1 MKRITL
7 EEIEKNGK
15 FETYEALY
23 RHILSE
29 ISSGRLSPV
38 KASGINGKKPA
49 LYLRY
54 WVTEEEKDYG
64 CLKEEL
70 IYGLT
75 PLISPDYYLKN
86 LSLYEKD
93 REWVRMLNGFLTER
107 RELLNQTESINERSF
122 EIWGQEKFLK
132 RGQGMRILKNCGIS
146 PDFLNYYETTEPMPC
161 YTHTR
166 EVPQNLLLLENKDT
180 FYSMRRHLLEGK
192 DTILGMKIGTLLYG
206 AGKGILKSFQDF

>member
-54 WVTEEEKDYG
+54 WVT
-64 CLKEEL
+64 
-70 IYGLT
+70 
-75 PLISPDYYLKN
+75 
-86 LSLYEKD
+86 
-93 REWVRMLNGFLTER
+93 
-107 RELLNQTESINERSF
+107 
-122 EIWGQEKFLK
+122 
-132 RGQGMRILKNCGIS
+132 
-146 PDFLNYYETTEPMPC
+146 
-161 YTHTR
+161 
-166 EVPQNLLLLENKDT
+166 
-180 FYSMRRHLLEGK
+180 
-192 DTILGMKIGTLLYG
+192 
-206 AGKGILKSFQDF
+206 